1 MSNETKGVDL
11 KSAAQNVERKLFIET
26 YGCQMNVADSE
37 VVASI
42 MEMDG
47 YAVTN
52 KIEEADAIFVNTCS
66 VRDNAEQ
73 KVLGRLQYFQSL
85 KRKKRTLIIGV
96 LGCMAERV
104 KEELISNHGV
114 DLVVGPDSYMDLP
127 NLVGAVEHGEKA
139 INVELSTQE
148 TYKDVIPL
156 KIGGI
161 NISGFI
167 SIMRGCNN
175 FCTYCIVPYVRG
187 REKSRPFE
195 EIVDEVTGLVRQGVR
210 EITLLGQNVNS
221 YGRDLFGKP
230 RFADL
235 LRAVGDTGVERIF
248 FTSSHP
254 KDLLP
259 ETIDAMAETPAVMP
273 QLHLAVQSGST
284 RILKEMNRRYT
295 REDYLGLVDRIRNR
309 MPDIALSTDII
320 VGFPGETEEDFE
332 QTLSLAET
340 VRYAQAYTF
349 IYSKRAG
356 TPAAEIDDP
365 TPHEVILERFNRLVK
380 VIETT
385 AHEYNQGELHTVVP
399 ALIEGT
405 SKKNDAVLLGKSPK
419 DIRDAGVHLS
429 FVPEDRLGM
438 GLVGTM
444 GMTDNMMLKSYGEGR
459 SPLVDHRAPRE
470 LAEKIRKELGV
481 VTPGLNTPVSR
492 LSGGNVQKVL
502 VGRELAASPIVL
514 MTAYAVRGL
523 DINTSYT
530 IYNLLNEQKEKG
542 VAVLYVGEDLDVLL
556 ELCDRILV
564 LCGGKANGMLDART
578 TTKEEVGLRMTNLVQ
593 KEGK

>member
-1 MSNETKGVDL
+1 MDQRSVRDILAGKTY
-11 KSAAQNVERKLFIET
+11 FIRT
-26 YGCQMNVADSE
+26 FGCQMNQHDSE
-37 VVASI
+37 RVSGLLDSYGCLMALDPEHADIVVFMTCCVREAADTRLYGQCNSCKSLPPSPSGKRVVAVGGCIAQRDGEGLLTNVDNVNVIFGTHSI
-42 MEMDG
+42 
-47 YAVTN
+47 AHV
-52 KIEEADAIFVNTCS
+52 A
-66 VRDNAEQ
+66 
-73 KVLGRLQYFQSL
+73 
-85 KRKKRTLIIGV
+85 
-96 LGCMAERV
+96 
-104 KEELISNHGV
+104 ELIAEAFLDGKRHIRTNEHE
-114 DLVVGPDSYMDLP
+114 DT
-127 NLVGAVEHGEKA
+127 GAMSMPWHRE
-139 INVELSTQE
+139 TQ
-148 TYKDVIPL
+148 YHAWAP
-156 KIGGI
+156 
-161 NISGFI
+161 
-167 SIMRGCNN
+167 IMTGCNN

-419 DIRDAGVHLS
+419 NQTVHAPI
-429 FVPEDRLGM
+429 PEGYSIDQ
-438 GLVGTM
+438 LVG
-444 GMTDNMMLKSYGEGR
+444 KI
-459 SPLVDHRAPRE
+459 VDVDVDVA
-470 LAEKIRKELGV
+470 K
-481 VTPGLNTPVSR
+481 TWY
-492 LSGGNVQKVL
+492 LSGSV
-502 VGRELAASPIVL
+502 
-514 MTAYAVRGL
+514 
-523 DINTSYT
+523 
-530 IYNLLNEQKEKG
+530 
-542 VAVLYVGEDLDVLL
+542 VGEP
-556 ELCDRILV
+556 R
-564 LCGGKANGMLDART
+564 
-578 TTKEEVGLRMTNLVQ
+578 
-593 KEGK
+593 

>member
-1 MSNETKGVDL
+1 MHMDQRSVRTY
-11 KSAAQNVERKLFIET
+11 FIRT
-26 YGCQMNVADSE
+26 FGCQMNQHDSE
-37 VVASI
+37 RVSGLLDSYGCLMALDPEHADIVVFMTCCVREAADTRLYGQCNSCKSLPPSPSGKRVVAVGGCIAQRDGEGLLTNVDNVNVIFGTHSI
-42 MEMDG
+42 
-47 YAVTN
+47 AHV
-52 KIEEADAIFVNTCS
+52 A
-66 VRDNAEQ
+66 
-73 KVLGRLQYFQSL
+73 
-85 KRKKRTLIIGV
+85 
-96 LGCMAERV
+96 
-104 KEELISNHGV
+104 ELIAEAFLDGKRHIRTN
-114 DLVVGPDSYMDLP
+114 
-127 NLVGAVEHGEKA
+127 EHEDTDA
-139 INVELSTQE
+139 MSMPWHRETQ
-148 TYKDVIPL
+148 YHAWVP
-156 KIGGI
+156 
-161 NISGFI
+161 
-167 SIMRGCNN
+167 IMTGCNN

-195 EIVDEVTGLVRQGVR
+195 EIVDEVTALVRQGVR

-332 QTLSLAET
+332 H
-340 VRYAQAYTF
+340 
-349 IYSKRAG
+349 
-356 TPAAEIDDP
+356 DP

-419 DIRDAGVHLS
+419 NQTVHAPI
-429 FVPEDRLGM
+429 PEGYSIDL
-438 GLVGTM
+438 LVG
-444 GMTDNMMLKSYGEGR
+444 KI
-459 SPLVDHRAPRE
+459 VDVDVDVA
-470 LAEKIRKELGV
+470 K
-481 VTPGLNTPVSR
+481 TWY
-492 LSGGNVQKVL
+492 LSGSV
-502 VGRELAASPIVL
+502 
-514 MTAYAVRGL
+514 
-523 DINTSYT
+523 
-530 IYNLLNEQKEKG
+530 
-542 VAVLYVGEDLDVLL
+542 VGEP
-556 ELCDRILV
+556 R
-564 LCGGKANGMLDART
+564 
-578 TTKEEVGLRMTNLVQ
+578 
-593 KEGK
+593 